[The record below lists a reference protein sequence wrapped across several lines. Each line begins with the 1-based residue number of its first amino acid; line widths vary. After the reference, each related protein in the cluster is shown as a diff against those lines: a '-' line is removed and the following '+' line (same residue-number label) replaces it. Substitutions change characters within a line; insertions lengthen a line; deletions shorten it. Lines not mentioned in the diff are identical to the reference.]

1 MNTARARRNIVLAL
15 IVVIGSGSVA
25 VGQFTQVRR
34 LSETLEANQERLQD
48 YTWTRRITISVDGEQ
63 QLVQLFDVRYDADG
77 NLQKTPVAV
86 PEEETAAKPVGKR
99 KAKKKQRRAAE
110 LTDDLKTFIDGYIH
124 MSPER
129 MQQYVMR
136 SKVYH
141 GRGASGTDTQ
151 ILARNVVFQ
160 GDSMDIVIDGPSGIP
175 KHLEIMTSHSGEPLN
190 LKTDFARLE
199 DGTGYPAR
207 SVVKTEFKE
216 KKLTIVVE
224 NFDYEK
230 LDG

>member
-1 MNTARARRNIVLAL
+1 MKTVSCRGTVVLAL
-15 IVVIGSGSVA
+15 IVLIGSASVA
-25 VGQFTQVRR
+25 HGQFTQVRR
-34 LSETLEANQERLQD
+34 LSETLEANQERLLE
-48 YTWTRRITISVDGEQ
+48 YTWTRRISISVDGEL
-63 QLVQLFDVRYDADG
+63 QLVQLFDVRQDADG
-77 NLQKTPVAV
+77 NLQKTPLPLP
-86 PEEETAAKPVGKR
+86 PEEAPAKPEKKR
-99 KAKKKQRRAAE
+99 KAKKKRRQAAE
-110 LTDDLKTFIDGYIH
+110 LTDDLKKFIDGYIH
-124 MSPER
+124 MSPDR
-129 MQQYVMR
+129 MQRYVMQ

-141 GRGASGTDTQ
+141 GRGESGTETQ
-151 ILARNVVFQ
+151 ILSRNVVFQ

-175 KHLEIMTSHSGEPLN
+175 KRLEIMTSHSGEPMH